1 MWRRFLLQHF
11 SQFESKRRSPA
22 AISPES
28 SRSRFPGWD
37 QAAVIC
43 CVTRAD
49 SLIDPAM
56 IQQRHTPE
64 TCTQASTHTGVQAL
78 NLTVIQTQAHTHTC
92 AGHLRIKAKF
102 TRSHHSV
109 INPRDIQQQT
119 RVGPN
124 ASVVAVSLW
133 RNRNSD
139 ANMIPVDV

>member
-1 MWRRFLLQHF
+1 
-11 SQFESKRRSPA
+11 
-22 AISPES
+22 
-28 SRSRFPGWD
+28 
-37 QAAVIC
+37 
-43 CVTRAD
+43 
-49 SLIDPAM
+49 M

-64 TCTQASTHTGVQAL
+64 TCTQASTHTGVQEL

-124 ASVVAVSLW
+124 ASLVAS
-133 RNRNSD
+133 SD